1 MTALQT
7 QEHELQKLP
16 LGVDDIVAAVEE
28 DIVLGRLHP
37 KERLV
42 EEDLTERF

>member
-1 MTALQT
+1 MIELETR
-7 QEHELQKLP
+7 EHEQQALP

-42 EEDLTERF
+42 